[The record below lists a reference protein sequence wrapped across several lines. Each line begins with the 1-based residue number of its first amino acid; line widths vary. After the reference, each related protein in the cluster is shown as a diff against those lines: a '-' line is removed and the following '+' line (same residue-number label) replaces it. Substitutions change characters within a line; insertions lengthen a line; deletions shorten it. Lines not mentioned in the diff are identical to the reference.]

1 MNMIK
6 ASTFGGGAE
15 ERGGEGFYINP
26 MPSHRLAAELS
37 QRASLFGDS
46 PTKNPIFCSVFHKN
60 MDFHMVSY
68 MILRVFHM
76 VLHRVCFPQN
86 FPQVIKSVL
95 SEFSTKISTKCDF
108 YRKKHEFERTSIRIL
123 FKFCRNLARSC
134 KELRRI
140 PIELVKIS

>member
-1 MNMIK
+1 MYAVLKNYNANFDVFNGSSWAPTPTIPENLR
-6 ASTFGGGAE
+6 FG
-15 ERGGEGFYINP
+15 FT
-26 MPSHRLAAELS
+26 M
-37 QRASLFGDS
+37 
-46 PTKNPIFCSVFHKN
+46 KNPIFCSVFHKN

-76 VLHRVCFPQN
+76 VLHRICFPQN
-86 FPQVIKSVL
+86 FPQAIKSVL

-108 YRKKHEFERTSIRIL
+108 DRKKHEFVRTSIRIL

-134 KELRRI
+134 RELRRI